1 MLMKFLHILV
11 LPITLLTTSC
21 FAPCAYATDSK
32 ELQQEV
38 TEFRKQ
44 ADQKSSLL
52 ETAHELLNAT
62 GIPKEVAFLM
72 GSGFVRNF
80 ICSTVSETLRV
91 PGTAINAQLA
101 LGLTLDIAR
110 IAAFYHAKS
119 GEFSKESAKKSVIW
133 LSKEYAKRGV
143 SYGLE
148 NVARV
153 IFNTCVATPF
163 PVGTLN
169 CKPFNDQWGVWAAR
183 TSLESLAGNRI
194 SALANYVKQKV
205 A

>member
-1 MLMKFLHILV
+1 MKFLHILV
-11 LPITLLTTSC
+11 LQITLLTTSA
-21 FAPCAYATDSK
+21 FVLSAYATDSK

-38 TEFRKQ
+38 TEFRKH

-52 ETAHELLNAT
+52 ESANELLSAT

-80 ICSTVSETLRV
+80 ICSTVSESLKV

-101 LGLTLDIAR
+101 LGITLDIAR
-110 IAAFYHAKS
+110 IAAFYHAKA
-119 GEFSKESAKKSVIW
+119 GEFSIESAKKSAIW

-143 SYGLE
+143 SYGLS
-148 NVARV
+148 NVGYV
-153 IFNTCVATPF
+153 IFNTCVAVPF
-163 PVGTLN
+163 PVGTLD
-169 CKPFNDQWGVWAAR
+169 CKQFNDQWGVWAAR
-183 TSLESLAGNRI
+183 ASLETLAGNRI
-194 SALANYVKQKV
+194 TALANYVKQKV

>member
-1 MLMKFLHILV
+1 MKFLHILV
-11 LPITLLTTSC
+11 LQISLLTTSA
-21 FAPCAYATDSK
+21 FVPCAYATDSK

-38 TEFRKQ
+38 IEFHKH

-52 ETAHELLNAT
+52 ETANELLKST
-62 GIPKEVAFLM
+62 GVPKEVAFLM

-80 ICSTVSETLRV
+80 ICSTVSESLKV
-91 PGTAINAQLA
+91 PGTSINAQLA

-110 IAAFYHAKS
+110 ITAFYHARA
-119 GEFSKESAKKSVIW
+119 GEFSKESAKKAAIW

-148 NVARV
+148 NVGKV

-163 PVGTLN
+163 PVGTPN
-169 CKPFNDQWGVWAAR
+169 CKPFNDQWGVWAIR
-183 TSLESLAGNRI
+183 TGLESLAGNRI